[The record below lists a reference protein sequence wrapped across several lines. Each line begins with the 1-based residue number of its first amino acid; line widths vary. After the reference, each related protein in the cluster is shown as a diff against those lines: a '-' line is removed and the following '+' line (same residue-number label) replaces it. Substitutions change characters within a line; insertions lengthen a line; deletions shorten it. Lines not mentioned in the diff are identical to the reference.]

1 MPAERIG
8 GLFWLAVGLG
18 SIFGS
23 IQLGVGTFRNPGS
36 GFLSLLAG
44 FFICLMALII
54 LFQSFLLK
62 PVGRMKVST
71 LWQGT
76 RWGRPLTIG
85 ILLVVFILFLET
97 TGFLLT
103 SLFTLLIM
111 FRGIEKLSWRRSL
124 ILAIAISAI
133 SFILF
138 NHVLKASLP
147 RGIFGF

>member
-1 MPAERIG
+1 
-8 GLFWLAVGLG
+8 
-18 SIFGS
+18 
-23 IQLGVGTFRNPGS
+23 
-36 GFLSLLAG
+36 
-44 FFICLMALII
+44 
-54 LFQSFLLK
+54 LK
-62 PVGRMKVST
+62 PGGQAKLST

-76 RWGRPLTIG
+76 RWRRPLTIS

-97 TGFLLT
+97 IGFLLA

-124 ILAIAISAI
+124 ILAIAISAL

-138 NHVLKASLP
+138 NNVLKASLP